1 MSKEK
6 YKDAIKASKEIVATI
21 DTLLNGF
28 VGTVDKRQGIVR
40 NPEITVSQQINLA
53 TGYVRSRPTG
63 ITATEIQLMDNAKRY
78 LEEGLE
84 KVNTFFTQEWT
95 EYKRN
100 IEATE
105 VTKFKDIK
113 QFRMN

>member
-1 MSKEK
+1 M
-6 YKDAIKASKEIVATI
+6 
-21 DTLLNGF
+21 
-28 VGTVDKRQGIVR
+28 Q
-40 NPEITVSQQINLA
+40 
-53 TGYVRSRPTG
+53 
-63 ITATEIQLMDNAKRY
+63 KRY